1 MKLFKTLLQL
11 RRKAS
16 EDQHADRT
24 KSGATVIEYC
34 LIAGII
40 GLAIIGGAT
49 AAGNATNGA
58 FVRANAGFSAGAS

>member
-1 MKLFKTLLQL
+1 MRFLKTLLKL
-11 RRKAS
+11 RDKAIG
-16 EDQHADRT
+16 D

-58 FVRANAGFSAGAS
+58 FIRANAGFSGAAS

>member
-1 MKLFKTLLQL
+1 MKLLKSLLK
-11 RRKAS
+11 RRPAS
-16 EDQHADRT
+16 AQIVDRS

-58 FVRANAGFSAGAS
+58 FTRVNAGFSSATS

>member
-1 MKLFKTLLQL
+1 MSFLKTLQKL
-11 RRKAS
+11 RRKAVG
-16 EDQHADRT
+16 D

-58 FVRANAGFSAGAS
+58 FTRVNAGFSGASS